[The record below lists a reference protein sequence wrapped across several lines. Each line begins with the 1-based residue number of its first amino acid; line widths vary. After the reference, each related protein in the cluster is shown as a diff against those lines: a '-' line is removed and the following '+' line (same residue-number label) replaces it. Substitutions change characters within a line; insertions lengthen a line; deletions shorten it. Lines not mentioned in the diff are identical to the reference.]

1 MSLTTPDIR
10 SRNVLKRMKPY
21 SPGKP
26 IWEVQR
32 ELGLER
38 VVKLA
43 SNENPLGPSPK
54 AVEAISELLMDIHRY
69 PDAQAVD
76 LRAAIAGRYEL
87 ESEQIIITNGGDE
100 LITLVSE
107 AFIEAGDEI
116 IVPSPSFSEYEFG
129 GQLMGAAIRTIAL
142 TEDYQYDVSA
152 ILEAVS
158 ERTKILYLCSPNN
171 PTGTILTQSAL
182 TELLNAL
189 PPTVLVMLDS
199 AYCHYVTEDDYS
211 DGIEFVKA
219 GYPVIVL
226 QTFSKVYGLAGLRV
240 GFGAASQS
248 IIRAILQVKEPFNV
262 NALAL
267 AAAAAAIADVD
278 HVQRSSQLVKEERLR
293 LYLEFE
299 ELGLPYTPSMSNFI
313 LVELDEDAEHHYVEL
328 MRKGVIVR
336 YGAAWGLPRH
346 VRISIGTPEENTT
359 LLHALRAILQENP
372 ELS

>member
-1 MSLTTPDIR
+1 MKSAIP

-32 ELGLER
+32 ELGLDR

-54 AVEAISELLMDIHRY
+54 AVEAIRELLSDIHRY

-76 LRAAIAGRYEL
+76 LRATIAAKYEL
-87 ESEQIIITNGGDE
+87 LSEQIIVTNGGDE

-107 AFIEAGDEI
+107 AFIETGDEI
-116 IVPSPSFSEYEFG
+116 IVPGPSFSEYEFG
-129 GQLMGAAIRTIAL
+129 GQLMGAVIRTVSL
-142 TEDYQYDVSA
+142 TEDYQYNVPA

-158 ERTKILYLCSPNN
+158 ERTKLLYLCSPNN
-171 PTGTILTQSAL
+171 PTGTILSQSAL
-182 TELLNAL
+182 TEFLNSL
-189 PPTVLVMLDS
+189 PPNVLVILDS
-199 AYCHYVTEDDYS
+199 AYSHFVTEDDYS

-226 QTFSKVYGLAGLRV
+226 QTFSKVYGLAGIRV
-240 GFGAASQS
+240 GFGVASPS

-262 NALAL
+262 NALAQ
-267 AAAAAAIADVD
+267 AAAAAAIVDDD
-278 HVQRSSQLVKEERLR
+278 HVRKSSLLVKEERLR
-293 LYLEFE
+293 LYQGFE
-299 ELGLPYTPSMSNFI
+299 ELGLSYTSSMSNFI
-313 LVELDEDAEHHYVEL
+313 LVELYENAEQHYVEL

-336 YGAAWGLPRH
+336 YGAAWGLPQH
-346 VRISIGTPEENTT
+346 VRISIGTPEENNI
-359 LLHALRAILQENP
+359 LLQALRMILK
-372 ELS
+372 

>member
-1 MSLTTPDIR
+1 MSLMKSDIP

-32 ELGLER
+32 ELGLDR

-54 AVEAISELLMDIHRY
+54 AVEAIRELLSAIHRY

-76 LRAAIAGRYEL
+76 LRATIAARYEL
-87 ESEQIIITNGGDE
+87 VSEQIIVTNGGDE

-116 IVPSPSFSEYEFG
+116 IVPGPSFSEYEFG
-129 GQLMGAAIRTIAL
+129 GQLMGAVIRTVSL
-142 TEDYQYDVSA
+142 TEDFQYHVPA

-158 ERTKILYLCSPNN
+158 ERTKLLYLCSPNN
-171 PTGTILTQSAL
+171 PTGTILPKSAL
-182 TELLNAL
+182 TELLNSL
-189 PPTVLVMLDS
+189 PPNVLVIFDS
-199 AYCHYVTEDDYS
+199 AYSHFVTEDDYS

-226 QTFSKVYGLAGLRV
+226 QTFSKVYGLAGIRV
-240 GFGAASQS
+240 GFGVASPS

-262 NALAL
+262 NALAQ
-267 AAAAAAIADVD
+267 AAAAAAIADED
-278 HVQRSSQLVKEERLR
+278 HVRKTSLLVKEERLR
-293 LYLEFE
+293 LYQGFE
-299 ELGLPYTPSMSNFI
+299 ELGLSYTSSMSNFI
-313 LVELDEDAEHHYVEL
+313 LVELYENAEQHYVEL
-328 MRKGVIVR
+328 MREGVIVR
-336 YGAAWGLPRH
+336 YGAAWGQPNH
-346 VRISIGTPEENTT
+346 IRISIGTPEENDI
-359 LLHALRAILQENP
+359 LLQALRMILK
-372 ELS
+372 